1 MSEPSPGR
9 GPEPFDT
16 RTATYR
22 HRVRYLEVDQQGVV
36 FNMWYLGYFD
46 EAMTA
51 FLEEGGLSYRDLL
64 ASGFDVQLVH
74 STIDWS
80 SSLHAGDM
88 AEVEVRPVAWG
99 HTSFTLG
106 FDVRRGG
113 VAVAAGQTVY
123 VVVATDGSGKRPIP
137 ERLRAALVS
146 DPGRDPI
153 QP

>member
-9 GPEPFDT
+9 RPEPAAA
-16 RTATYR
+16 RTTTYR

-46 EAMTA
+46 EAMAA
-51 FLEEGGLSYRDLL
+51 FLEEGGLAYQDLL

-80 SSLHAGDM
+80 SSLRTGEVAD
-88 AEVEVRPVAWG
+88 VEVRLVASG
-99 HTSFTLG
+99 RTSFTLG
-106 FDVRRGG
+106 FEVRCGAG
-113 VAVAAGQTVY
+113 AVAGGQTVY

-137 ERLRAALVS
+137 DRLGAALGVS
-146 DPGRDPI
+146 R
-153 QP
+153 